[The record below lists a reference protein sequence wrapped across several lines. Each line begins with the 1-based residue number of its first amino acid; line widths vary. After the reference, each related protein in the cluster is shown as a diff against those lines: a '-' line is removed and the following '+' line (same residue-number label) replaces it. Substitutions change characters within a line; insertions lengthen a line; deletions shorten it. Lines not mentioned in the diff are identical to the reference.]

1 MRPICVVAT
10 CVARLRIHR
19 MRALRYSAAPSSW
32 TTWPPNLSAGPPTA
46 APNYTLRSMP
56 RPSPRAKPELARETS
71 GAGVRTPDAQAST
84 KRLSKR
90 VVQKP
95 DGRYLIYF
103 EKI

>member
-1 MRPICVVAT
+1 MNFAT
-10 CVARLRIHR
+10 ECSSALVHR
-19 MRALRYSAAPSSW
+19 ETSYR
-32 TTWPPNLSAGPPTA
+32 
-46 APNYTLRSMP
+46 NYTFRSMP
-56 RPSPRAKPELARETS
+56 RSSPRAQPELARETS
-71 GAGVRTPDAQAST
+71 GVRVRRPAAKAWT

>member
-1 MRPICVVAT
+1 
-10 CVARLRIHR
+10 
-19 MRALRYSAAPSSW
+19 
-32 TTWPPNLSAGPPTA
+32 
-46 APNYTLRSMP
+46 MP
-56 RPSPRAKPELARETS
+56 RPSPRAKPELAGETS
-71 GAGVRTPDAQAST
+71 GARVRTPDAQAST